1 MLLLLLFR
9 EEFEFDV
16 VRWEGMGV
24 GVTCPQR

>member
-1 MLLLLLFR
+1 MLLLFFQ
-9 EEFEFDV
+9 EKFEFGV